1 MKKRLL
7 VILLSLLMVFSLFAC
22 SSKKDDDSKDAKSS
36 SEDSDKDDAD
46 EEDEDK
52 KDKDKED
59 EDKKDEDKKDDEK
72 KDDNK
77 DTSSGE
83 VKIEEQVL
91 LDQDGIKITAVGL
104 APDEIFDAQSIE
116 LDLENN
122 SDQNVTVQLS
132 NVSVNGYMI
141 MPLFSADVAA
151 GKKTKET
158 IEFYNYELADCG
170 IEKIA
175 QVELQFNILNS
186 ESYETIFDSEMISI
200 ATSAKD
206 YEQSYD
212 ASGEVLYDDKDIKVV
227 AKTLDTSDDI
237 FGPEL
242 LLYVENNSDVII
254 SVSTD
259 NVSVNGYMND
269 ALYYATVLP
278 GKKSVDGMT
287 FYDLESN
294 GIEEIT
300 DVEFNISIMDADTYD
315 TIAESDVIALTFE

>member
-7 VILLSLLMVFSLFAC
+7 VLLLSLLMVFSLFAC

-52 KDKDKED
+52 KDNDKED
-59 EDKKDEDKKDDEK
+59 EDKKDEDKKDD
-72 KDDNK
+72 NK

-83 VKIEEQVL
+83 VTIDEQVL

-104 APDEIFDAQSIE
+104 APDEIFDAQAIE
-116 LDLENN
+116 LDLENS

-132 NVSVNGYMI
+132 DVSINGYM
-141 MPLFSADVAA
+141 MSPLFSCDLAA
-151 GKKTKET
+151 GKKTKDT

-175 QVELQFNILNS
+175 QVELQFNILNT
-186 ESYETIFDSEMISI
+186 ESYETIFDSDNISI

-206 YEQSYD
+206 YQQSYD
-212 ASGEVLYDDKDIKVV
+212 ASGEVLYDDNGIKVV
-227 AKTLDTSDDI
+227 AKTLDTSDDL

-242 LLYVENNSDVII
+242 LLYVENNSDKII
-254 SVSTD
+254 NVSTD
-259 NVSVNGYMND
+259 NESVNGYMND
-269 ALYYATVLP
+269 VLYYTEVLP

-287 FYDLESN
+287 FYDLEAN
-294 GIEEIT
+294 GIEEIN
-300 DVEFNISIMDADTYD
+300 DVEFSITIMDSDTYD
-315 TIAESDVIALTFE
+315 YIAETDAITLTFE